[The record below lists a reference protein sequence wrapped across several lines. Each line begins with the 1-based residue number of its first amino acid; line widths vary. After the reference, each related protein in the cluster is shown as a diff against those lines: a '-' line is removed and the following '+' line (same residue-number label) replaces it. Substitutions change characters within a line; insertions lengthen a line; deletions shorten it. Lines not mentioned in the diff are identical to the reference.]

1 MCPGSIS
8 GMSSMDIGPLV
19 VGSWVAILIYKYMIK
34 GYQSPN
40 LSTSV
45 SSQFL
50 ITTSTDFCPKDLFP
64 RQAMDEWVLPKH
76 QEAQE
81 DPGAGLCNPRV
92 SLVRF
97 WGAQLVSWVSIH
109 PTGNIYIYIY
119 GIDI

>member
-1 MCPGSIS
+1 
-8 GMSSMDIGPLV
+8 
-19 VGSWVAILIYKYMIK
+19 MIK

-92 SLVRF
+92 SLVGF

-109 PTGNIYIYIY
+109 PTGNIYIYTVSTFKYVEGGPNREAPEVVWNTSSYI
-119 GIDI
+119 